1 MANILGVSCFYHDA
15 AACLVKDGIVVAA
28 SDEER
33 FSRKKHDSGFPVHS
47 IEFCLRK
54 GGLNINDLDALVFYE
69 KPFKKFHRLLA
80 TSLATFPKSYRF
92 FRESMT
98 TWLGEKFWMKSV
110 IQKRTGIDLDK
121 IFFVEHH
128 LCHAA
133 SSYLPSPYQEAAV
146 LTIDGV
152 GEWTTTTIGH
162 AVTKN
167 GSSKID
173 LNSEMHFPHS
183 LGLLYSAFTAWL
195 GFEVNEGEYK
205 VMGMA
210 PYGKPEFLDKIHKVA
225 RLDDD
230 GFLQL
235 DMSYFSHHYHLEQT
249 YTQKFVDLFGKP
261 RQSVEGID
269 PNSLYVNV
277 ASSIQKFTEEVVL
290 KMAMKAHKDS
300 GCNKLVLA
308 GGVALNSVANYRI
321 LKETPFEEIFVQP
334 AAGDSGGA
342 MGAALYADHVIFGN
356 PRKFQLDHAYWGE
369 EFNQGEIE
377 DFLKTTG
384 AKWERIEDDEKLFS
398 LITENLQKKK
408 VIGWMQGRAEWG
420 PRALGNRSILADP
433 RFAEM
438 KDIVNS
444 KIKFREAF
452 RPFAPS
458 VALESVKD
466 HFEMKDAERHQ
477 PSRYMLYVVPI
488 TTDAIPAVKHA
499 DGTGRL
505 QAVERKVN
513 PRYYDMIKTHG
524 KATGVDVVLNTS
536 FNLKGEPIVNT
547 PRDAFSTF
555 TRCEMDMLVM
565 QNAVVYK

>member
-334 AAGDSGGA
+334 AAGDSGGPWVRLFMQIMLSLEIRESFSSITHIGVKSSIKA
-342 MGAALYADHVIFGN
+342 RLKIFSKQPEQNGRESKMMKN
-356 PRKFQLDHAYWGE
+356 F
-369 EFNQGEIE
+369 
-377 DFLKTTG
+377 FL
-384 AKWERIEDDEKLFS
+384 
-398 LITENLQKKK
+398 
-408 VIGWMQGRAEWG
+408 
-420 PRALGNRSILADP
+420 
-433 RFAEM
+433 
-438 KDIVNS
+438 
-444 KIKFREAF
+444 
-452 RPFAPS
+452 
-458 VALESVKD
+458 
-466 HFEMKDAERHQ
+466 
-477 PSRYMLYVVPI
+477 
-488 TTDAIPAVKHA
+488 
-499 DGTGRL
+499 
-505 QAVERKVN
+505 
-513 PRYYDMIKTHG
+513 
-524 KATGVDVVLNTS
+524 
-536 FNLKGEPIVNT
+536 
-547 PRDAFSTF
+547 
-555 TRCEMDMLVM
+555 
-565 QNAVVYK
+565 

>member
-1 MANILGVSCFYHDA
+1 
-15 AACLVKDGIVVAA
+15 
-28 SDEER
+28 
-33 FSRKKHDSGFPVHS
+33 
-47 IEFCLRK
+47 
-54 GGLNINDLDALVFYE
+54 
-69 KPFKKFHRLLA
+69 
-80 TSLATFPKSYRF
+80 
-92 FRESMT
+92 MT

-121 IFFVEHH
+121 IFFLEHH

-133 SSYLPSPYQEAAV
+133 SSYLPSPYQEAAI

-369 EFNQGEIE
+369 EFNQGKIE

>member
-1 MANILGVSCFYHDA
+1 MLG
-15 AACLVKDGIVVAA
+15 
-28 SDEER
+28 
-33 FSRKKHDSGFPVHS
+33 SGCPYS
-47 IEFCLRK
+47 TPLGLR
-54 GGLNINDLDALVFYE
+54 
-69 KPFKKFHRLLA
+69 
-80 TSLATFPKSYRF
+80 
-92 FRESMT
+92 
-98 TWLGEKFWMKSV
+98 
-110 IQKRTGIDLDK
+110 
-121 IFFVEHH
+121 
-128 LCHAA
+128 
-133 SSYLPSPYQEAAV
+133 
-146 LTIDGV
+146 
-152 GEWTTTTIGH
+152 
-162 AVTKN
+162 
-167 GSSKID
+167 
-173 LNSEMHFPHS
+173 
-183 LGLLYSAFTAWL
+183 LGLLPGPGPAPLAW
-195 GFEVNEGEYK
+195 
-205 VMGMA
+205 
-210 PYGKPEFLDKIHKVA
+210 P
-225 RLDDD
+225 
-230 GFLQL
+230 
-235 DMSYFSHHYHLEQT
+235 
-249 YTQKFVDLFGKP
+249 
-261 RQSVEGID
+261 
-269 PNSLYVNV
+269 
-277 ASSIQKFTEEVVL
+277 
-290 KMAMKAHKDS
+290 
-300 GCNKLVLA
+300 
-308 GGVALNSVANYRI
+308 
-321 LKETPFEEIFVQP
+321 
-334 AAGDSGGA
+334 GGA